1 MVAPTQVNGNNTIP
15 RPPHHGPRIAPR
27 DYQRDAIAA
36 IFAAQERGLQR
47 VLLTL
52 PTGAGKTVV
61 FSLVIEQMLV
71 RGGRVLVLVHRDEL
85 LQQAVAKLRDVLG
98 PAADIGIVKAEHDEP
113 TTQIVVA
120 SVQTLA
126 HERRLRRLGTGF
138 ILIVIDEAHH
148 AAAPTYQRILNHFG
162 ALDSQNTG
170 APFVLGVTATA
181 DRGDGVGLH
190 GTFQEIVYELGML
203 DLIRQGHLVD
213 LKAVQVAVAADFN
226 NLHSRGGDIVDS
238 ESARV
243 LMDADAPSHVASA
256 YREHAADRTGIV
268 FTPTVDVAHAMEAAL
283 HRRGISA
290 ACLHGATPSDT
301 RRGILRGL
309 RNGDIQVVT
318 NCAVL
323 TEGFDEPKVDCITI
337 ARPTKSRS
345 LYTQMIG
352 RGTRPYPGK
361 IDNLIIDVVGAT
373 TRHDLM
379 TAPELFGLPASSL
392 KTKTV
397 AAAIAEHDA
406 PPIPAEAGG
415 QLVSATVDLFRQ
427 RPANWIPTGTGR
439 AVLPLGDGT
448 LVLRPQFGDRWD
460 VLHVPREGAPMV
472 LSTGLTLGY
481 AQGFAEDYARRLGAH
496 ALVSRDAPWRG
507 APPTDKQLYRLKLLG
522 VPLKTIRTRGEASD
536 AITAALAGEVA

>member
-1 MVAPTQVNGNNTIP
+1 
-15 RPPHHGPRIAPR
+15 IAPR

-36 IFAAQERGLQR
+36 IFAAQERGLR
-47 VLLTL
+47 RILLTL

-61 FSLVIEQMLV
+61 FSLVIEQMLA

-85 LQQAVAKLRDVLG
+85 LQQAVTKLRDVPG
-98 PAADIGIVKAEHDEP
+98 PDADIGIVKAEHDEP
-113 TTQIVVA
+113 TAQIVVA
-120 SVQTLA
+120 SVQTLV
-126 HERRLRRLGTGF
+126 HERRLRRLGEGF
-138 ILIVIDEAHH
+138 TLIVIDEAHH
-148 AAAPTYQRILNHFG
+148 AAAPTYRRILDHFG

-170 APFVLGVTATA
+170 APFVLGVTATV
-181 DRGDGVGLH
+181 DRGDGIGLDS
-190 GTFQEIVYELGML
+190 TFQEIVYELGML

-226 NLHSRGGDIVDS
+226 NLHTRAGDIIDS
-238 ESARV
+238 DAARV
-243 LMDADAPSHVASA
+243 LMDADAPSHVARA
-256 YREHAADRTGIV
+256 YREHAADRTGLI
-268 FTPTVDVAHAMEAAL
+268 FTPTIDVAHAMAEALRGKGFPAAAL
-283 HRRGISA
+283 DGT
-290 ACLHGATPSDT
+290 TPSDT
-301 RRGILRGL
+301 RRRILRGL
-309 RNGDIQVVT
+309 RDGDIQAVT

-361 IDNLIIDVVGAT
+361 TGDLIIDVVGAT

-397 AAAIAEHDA
+397 AAAIAERDA
-406 PPIPAEAGG
+406 PPIPTAAGG

-460 VLHVPREGAPMV
+460 VLHVPREGTPMV
-472 LSTGLTLGY
+472 LSAGLTLGY

-496 ALVSRDAPWRG
+496 ALVSRGAPWRT